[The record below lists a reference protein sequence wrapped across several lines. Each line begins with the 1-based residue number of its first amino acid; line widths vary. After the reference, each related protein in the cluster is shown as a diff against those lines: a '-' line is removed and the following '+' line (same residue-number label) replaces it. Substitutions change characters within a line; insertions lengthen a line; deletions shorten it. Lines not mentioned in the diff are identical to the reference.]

1 MSGTRTRQF
10 DNLHIDNQYIL
21 YMEDVSVSFDG
32 FKAINSL
39 NLYIDKG
46 ELRCIIGPNGA
57 GKSTMMD
64 IITGK
69 TRPDNGNVWLG
80 QTHDLLTMDEAEIV
94 RAGIGRKFQT
104 PTVFESLT
112 VYDNLSL
119 AAAGSKSIFGAYFGK
134 RRKLSG
140 EQNDRLD
147 SVLDTIGLTTTRNRA
162 AGVLSHGQKQWLE
175 IGMLLMQKP
184 KLLLVDEPVTGM
196 THGEIERTAE
206 LLTGLAGEQA
216 VVVVEH
222 DMEFVRKIA
231 RQVTVLHQGSVLAEG
246 SLNDVQSNQQVIDVY
261 LGGSH

>member
-1 MSGTRTRQF
+1 MSLVNKTRF
-10 DNLHIDNQYIL
+10 DNIHIDNKYIL

-32 FKAINSL
+32 FKAINGL

-57 GKSTMMD
+57 G
-64 IITGK
+64 
-69 TRPDNGNVWLG
+69 NVWLG
-80 QTHDLLTMDEAEIV
+80 QRYNLLEMDEAEIA

-104 PTVFESLT
+104 PTVFESLS

-119 AAAGSKSIFGAYFGK
+119 AAAGSKSVFGAYFGK
-134 RRKLSG
+134 SRKLSG
-140 EQNDRLD
+140 EQNDLLD
-147 SVLDTIGLTTTRNRA
+147 KVLHTIGLTATRQRP

-184 KLLLVDEPVTGM
+184 KLLLIDEPVTGM

-231 RQVTVLHQGSVLAEG
+231 RKVTVLHQGSVLAEG
-246 SLNDVQSNQQVIDVY
+246 SLPEVQANRQVVDVY
-261 LGGSH
+261 LGGGH